1 MPLGPVTVK
10 SSTFLTRVALKNFK
24 SLAACNVT
32 LGPLTFLVGPNGAGK
47 SNFLD
52 ALRFVAD
59 SLRTSLEH
67 ALRERNGINEV
78 RRRSGG
84 HPNHFG
90 LRLWFTLPSGE
101 VGHYAF
107 RIGARPQG
115 GFEVQDEEC
124 RIEAPEA
131 LGEAHYFRIQSGKV
145 VANTQPGPAAAID
158 RLYLV
163 SASGLPAFRPVY
175 EAFSRMGFYSL
186 NPDQIRDLQ
195 SPDAGELLARDGSN
209 ITSVLAQLKKNN
221 PNRKLRIE
229 EYLSKVV
236 PGVHGVD
243 VKVVGPK
250 ETLEFRQ
257 QVAGLK
263 DPWRFLAANMSD
275 GTVRALGILVALF
288 QSGNGAGPRVP
299 LVGIEEPE
307 IALHP
312 AAAGLLLDGL
322 REASHSTQI
331 IVTSH
336 SGDLL
341 DDEKLDEGSILA
353 VYAAGGSTHIAPLDQ
368 AGRTALLKRLY
379 TPGELLR
386 MDQLRPDPGSAPK
399 EVDKQLHLFDRERN

>member
-1 MPLGPVTVK
+1 MK

-52 ALRFVAD
+52 ALRFVTD

-67 ALRERNGINEV
+67 ALRDRGGINEV
-78 RRRSGG
+78 RRRSAG

-107 RIGARPQG
+107 RLGARPQG

-124 RIEAPEA
+124 KIHPPDA
-131 LGEAHYFRIQSGKV
+131 LGEVHYFRIKSGEV
-145 VANTQPGPAAAID
+145 IENTQRGPAAAID
-158 RLYLV
+158 RLFLV
-163 SASGLPAFRPVY
+163 SASGLAAFRPVY
-175 EAFSRMGFYSL
+175 EALSRMGFYSL

-221 PNRKLRIE
+221 PSRKLRIE

-236 PGVHGVD
+236 PGVQGVD

-257 QVAGLK
+257 RVAGLK
-263 DPWRFLAANMSD
+263 DPWSFLAANMSD
-275 GTVRALGILVALF
+275 GTVRAFGILVALF

-322 REASHSTQI
+322 REASRSTQV

-341 DDEKLDEGSILA
+341 DDEKLDASSILA
-353 VYAAGGSTHIAPLDQ
+353 VYAEGGSTHIAPLDQ
-368 AGRTALLKRLY
+368 TGRSALLNRLY

-386 MDQLRPDPGSAPK
+386 MDQLRPDPDAAPK
-399 EVDKQLHLFDRERN
+399 KVDKQLRLFDRERT

>member
-1 MPLGPVTVK
+1 MK

-52 ALRFVAD
+52 ALRFVTD

-67 ALRERNGINEV
+67 ALRDRGGINEV
-78 RRRSGG
+78 RRRSAG

-107 RIGARPQG
+107 RLGARPQG

-124 RIEAPEA
+124 KIHPPDAP
-131 LGEAHYFRIQSGKV
+131 GEVHYFRIKSGEV
-145 VANTQPGPAAAID
+145 IENTQRGPAAAID
-158 RLYLV
+158 RLFLV
-163 SASGLPAFRPVY
+163 SASGLAAFRPVY
-175 EAFSRMGFYSL
+175 EALSRMGFYSL

-221 PNRKLRIE
+221 PSRKLRIE

-236 PGVHGVD
+236 PGVQGVD

-257 QVAGLK
+257 RVAGLK
-263 DPWRFLAANMSD
+263 DPWSFLAANMSD
-275 GTVRALGILVALF
+275 GTVRAFGILVALF

-322 REASHSTQI
+322 REASRSTQV

-341 DDEKLDEGSILA
+341 DDEKLDASSILA
-353 VYAAGGSTHIAPLDQ
+353 VYAEGGSTHIAPLDQ
-368 AGRTALLKRLY
+368 TGRSALLNRLY

-386 MDQLRPDPGSAPK
+386 MDQLRPDPDAAPK
-399 EVDKQLHLFDRERN
+399 KVDKQLRLFDRERT

>member
-1 MPLGPVTVK
+1 
-10 SSTFLTRVALKNFK
+10 
-24 SLAACNVT
+24 
-32 LGPLTFLVGPNGAGK
+32 VGPNGAGK

-59 SLRTSLEH
+59 ALRTSLEH
-67 ALRERNGINEV
+67 ALRERGGINEV

-90 LRLWFTLPSGE
+90 LRLYFALSSGE

-124 RIEAPEA
+124 EVRAAEI
-131 LGEAHYFRIQSGKV
+131 LGEVQYFRVHSGEV
-145 VANTQPGPAAAID
+145 LETTQPGPAAAID

-163 SASGLPAFRPVY
+163 NASGLSAFRPVY
-175 EAFSRMGFYSL
+175 EALSRMGFYSL
-186 NPDQIRDLQ
+186 NPDSIRDLQ
-195 SPDAGELLARDGSN
+195 SPDAGELLARDGGN
-209 ITSVLAQLKKNN
+209 ITSVLAQLERNS
-221 PNRKLRIE
+221 PSRKARIE
-229 EYLSKVV
+229 EYLSRVV
-236 PGVHGVD
+236 PGVHGV
-243 VKVVGPK
+243 KVREIGPK

-312 AAAGLLLDGL
+312 AAAGLLRDGL
-322 REASHSTQI
+322 REASRSTQV

-341 DDEKLDEGSILA
+341 DDEQLDAGSILA
-353 VYAAGGSTHIAPLDQ
+353 VHAEGGSTHIAPLDQ
-368 AGRTALLKRLY
+368 AGRAALLNRLY

-386 MDQLRPDPGSAPK
+386 MDQLRPDPDAAPTK
-399 EVDKQLHLFDRERN
+399 IEKQLRLFDRERT

>member
-1 MPLGPVTVK
+1 MSTP
-10 SSTFLTRVALKNFK
+10 TFLTRVALKNYK
-24 SLAACNVT
+24 SLAACDVT

-52 ALRFVAD
+52 SLRFVTD

-67 ALRERNGINEV
+67 ALRERGGINEV
-78 RRRSGG
+78 RRRSRG
-84 HPNHFG
+84 HPNHFA
-90 LRLWFTLPSGE
+90 LRLWFTLPGGE
-101 VGHYAF
+101 TGHYAF

-124 RIEAPEA
+124 EVRSPEA
-131 LGEAHYFRIQSGKV
+131 LGDVHYFRVQSGQV
-145 VANTQPGPAAAID
+145 VETTLPGPAAAID
-158 RLYLV
+158 RLYLLN
-163 SASGLPAFRPVY
+163 ASGLPGFRPVY
-175 EAFSRMGFYSL
+175 DALSHMGFYSL
-186 NPDQIRDLQ
+186 NPDRIRDLQ

-209 ITSVLAQLKKNN
+209 ISSVLAQLSRNN
-221 PNRKLRIE
+221 QERKARIE

-243 VKVVGPK
+243 VKVIGPK

-257 QVAGLK
+257 QVSGTR

-288 QSGNGAGPRVP
+288 QAGDSNGRRIP
-299 LVGIEEPE
+299 LVAIEEPE

-312 AAAGLLLDGL
+312 AAAGLLRDSLK
-322 REASHSTQI
+322 EASRGTQVI
-331 IVTSH
+331 ITSH

-341 DDEKLDEGSILA
+341 DDEQLDARSILA
-353 VYAAGGSTHIAPLDQ
+353 VYAEGGSTHIAPLDR
-368 AGRTALLKRLY
+368 AGREAVRDRLY

-386 MDQLRPDPGSAPK
+386 MDQLRPDPESSPAR
-399 EVDKQLHLFDRERN
+399 VDKQLRLFDRERA

>member
-1 MPLGPVTVK
+1 MT

-24 SLAACNVT
+24 SLAACDVK

-52 ALRFVAD
+52 ALRFVTD

-67 ALRERNGINEV
+67 ALRERGGINEV

-90 LRLWFTLPSGE
+90 LRLWFTLASGE

-124 RIEAPEA
+124 KIECAEA
-131 LGEAHYFRIQSGKV
+131 LGGSQYFRVESGMV
-145 VANTQPGPAAAID
+145 VENTQPGPAAAID

-163 SASGLPAFRPVY
+163 NASGLSAFRPVY
-175 EAFSRMGFYSL
+175 EALSRMGFYSL
-186 NPDQIRDLQ
+186 NPDSIRDLQ
-195 SPDAGELLARDGSN
+195 SPDAGELLARDGGN

-221 PNRKLRIE
+221 PSRKARIE

-243 VKVVGPK
+243 VKVIGPK

-312 AAAGLLLDGL
+312 AAAGLLRDGL
-322 REASHSTQI
+322 REASRGTQV

-341 DDEKLDEGSILA
+341 DDEQIDAGSIMA
-353 VYAAGGSTHIAPLDQ
+353 VYAEGGSTHIAPLDQ
-368 AGRTALLKRLY
+368 AGREALLNRLY

-386 MDQLRPDPGSAPK
+386 MDQLRPDPDSAPAK
-399 EVDKQLHLFDRERN
+399 VDKQLRLFDRERA